1 MKQRFFFM
9 LLAIFCAMS
18 SFGQTRQLTGTV
30 TSQETLESIPG
41 VTVRIKETGQG
52 TITDENGQFAISF
65 NQRQGTLVFSFI
77 GLETIEV
84 SISSSNVYNVVMKPD
99 VLGLDEVVVTALGI
113 SRAKK
118 TLGYAVQYIGA
129 MELSQAKDNNIINTL
144 SGKIA
149 GVQVT
154 SGGST
159 VGASSRIII
168 RGNASFAG
176 NEPLFVI
183 DGTPIFNNTTNMGG
197 AGGIDWGNTGADIDA
212 NNIES
217 MTVLKGANAAAL
229 YGSRATNGVILITTK
244 KGNTGRKLGIDVTSS
259 LVFDQPAYFPKF
271 QNEYGGGWNGS
282 EYLYDQY
289 KADNSGYN
297 KSYPEYAK
305 EFGYNYVDGNGG
317 GVNDGWPINWGPRMD
332 AGYNLDQWSTGVNS
346 PYISRPDNY
355 KNFFQT
361 GVNLENSVAISSN
374 SAKASGRLSFT
385 NLDTKGIIDF
395 TDQSQNTINGSLTL
409 RPTDRLTAVTN
420 FTFLTK
426 ESKNMPNNG
435 YSGIG
440 VDFAWLQRDYDML
453 YAKQLF
459 EDQGNDG
466 HIYPTFDNPYY
477 NLRNLTGFKRDR
489 LYGNMSLDY
498 KLTDWMSVMLR
509 GGTDF
514 YNEYRKDLSQS
525 GTSGNIRRG
534 RGGQFN
540 QTQLYFNETNVDA
553 MLNFDKSFGDI
564 RLDGVLGANYR
575 NYTTKNMY
583 MRANDLTVPDLFTIS
598 NVKGSPVVS
607 MYDYQKETNSVFFA
621 ANGSYKNFLFL
632 GVTGRNDWSSTLP
645 AENRSYF
652 YPSVSTGFI
661 ITEAFAIDS
670 DVLSFAKIRG
680 SWAQV
685 GGDTG
690 AYKLSRTYS
699 ASSFNNIS
707 MFSPGSTLPPN
718 NLKPEITSSFE
729 IGADIRLWQGR
740 LALDLTYYDQT
751 TVNQILSVATSSA
764 TGYRSMLLNAGEI
777 ENKGVEI
784 MMNVKVLDS
793 SDGLKWDAT
802 LNWAKNK
809 STVNELYGDLESYQ
823 ISGGF
828 GGCKTLGIPG
838 EEWGVLWGL
847 PYVKDENGTMVVNDA
862 GLPLTTNVGVNLG
875 NVTPDWTGGLN
886 NSFSYK
892 SLKFSFLIDARMGG
906 DFFSVTAWHAP
917 FTGSYEGSTL
927 NNVREEGLIVDAV
940 KEDGSVNDT
949 RVSAQQ
955 YYAGSWMWNNHEYSI
970 LDGSFVKL
978 RELVFGYDFDVS
990 GISWL
995 HAANLSF
1002 VGRNLAILYRDQSTK
1017 ELGIDPEVGMGGGDN
1032 GVGFEN
1038 FQIPT
1043 LRSYG
1048 FKLRVSF

>member
-1 MKQRFFFM
+1 M
-9 LLAIFCAMS
+9 
-18 SFGQTRQLTGTV
+18 FGQTRQLTGTV
-30 TSQETLESIPG
+30 TSQESGDLLPG

-52 TITDENGQFAISF
+52 TITGANGQFSLSF
-65 NQRQGTLVFSFI
+65 AQNQGTLVFSFVGLKTTEVTI
-77 GLETIEV
+77 G
-84 SISSSNVYNVVMKPD
+84 SGNVYNVALEPD
-99 VLGLDEVVVTALGI
+99 VLGLDEVLVTALGI
-113 SRAKK
+113 SREKK
-118 TLGYAVQYIGA
+118 TLGYAVQDIGSQ
-129 MELSQAKDNNIINTL
+129 ELARAKDNNIVNTL

-159 VGASSRIII
+159 VGSSSRIVI

-183 DGTPIFNNTTNMGG
+183 DGTPIFNNTTNMAGG
-197 AGGIDWGNTGADIDA
+197 GGIDWGNTAADIDP

-244 KGNTGRKLGIDVTSS
+244 KGSTGRQLGIDVTSS
-259 LVFDQPAYFPKF
+259 VVFDNAAYFPKF

-282 EYLYDQY
+282 EYQY
-289 KADNSGYN
+289 QKHLADNPGTSMTYN
-297 KSYPEYAK
+297 EYAK
-305 EFGYNYVDGNGG
+305 QYGYNYVDGNGG

-332 AGYNLDQWSTGVNS
+332 TGLTLDQWSTGPNS
-346 PYISRPDNY
+346 PYVSRPDNY
-355 KNFFQT
+355 KNYFQT
-361 GVNLENSVAISSN
+361 GMNYENSVAVSTN
-374 SAKASGRLSFT
+374 TQKATGRLSFT

-395 TDQSQNTINGSLTL
+395 TDQAQNTINASLTL
-409 RPTDRLTAVTN
+409 RPTDRLTATTN
-420 FTFLTK
+420 LTYLEK
-426 ESKNMPNNG
+426 ESQNMPNNG

-459 EDQGNDG
+459 DEQGNDG
-466 HIYPTFDNPYY
+466 HIYPSFDNPYY

-498 KLTDWMSVMLR
+498 RLTDWLSVMTR
-509 GGTDF
+509 IGTDF
-514 YNEYRKDLSQS
+514 YNEYRKDIGLA
-525 GTSGNIRRG
+525 GKKGNIRRG

-540 QTQLYFNETNVDA
+540 QTQLFYQETNADL
-553 MLNFDKSFGDI
+553 MFNFDKSFGDI
-564 RLDGVLGANYR
+564 RLDGTVGANYR
-575 NYTTKNMY
+575 NYSHQNMY

-607 MYDYQKETNSVFFA
+607 MYDYEKETNSVYFA

-645 AENRSYF
+645 SENRSYF

-661 ITEAFAIDS
+661 LTEAFDMDS
-670 DVLSFAKIRG
+670 DVLSFAKLRA

-699 ASSFNNIS
+699 ASAYNNIA
-707 MFSPGSTLPPN
+707 MFSPGSTLSPN

-729 IGADIRLWQGR
+729 VGADIRLWQDR
-740 LALDLTYYDQT
+740 LGIDVTYYDQV
-751 TVNQILSVATSSA
+751 TVNQILSVATSTT

-777 ENKGVEI
+777 ENSGVEVMMKFKI
-784 MMNVKVLDS
+784 MDDPTGFN
-793 SDGLKWDAT
+793 WDAS

-823 ISGGF
+823 ISPGF

-847 PYVKDENGTMVVNDA
+847 PFVRDDNDNMVVSEA
-862 GLPLTTNVGVNLG
+862 GLPLTTNAGVNLG
-875 NVTPDWTGGLN
+875 NVTPDWTGGLR
-886 NSFSYK
+886 NSFTYNDI
-892 SLKFSFLIDARMGG
+892 SLSFLIDARMGG

-917 FTGSYEGSTL
+917 FTGTYEGSTL

-978 RELVFGYDFDVS
+978 RELTLGYDFDVS
-990 GISWL
+990 KVKWIYSL
-995 HAANLSF
+995 NLSF
-1002 VGRNLAILYRDQSTK
+1002 VGRNLAILYRDQSTA
-1017 ELGIDPEVGMGGGDN
+1017 ELGIDPEVGMGGGDR

-1043 LRSYG
+1043 MRNLG